1 MNSMKYDM
9 MAIAPGGGHF
19 REILLALEDIDKSEV
34 LFVTDPLPHL
44 LKRSDLNVEFIV
56 DPRLNPFK
64 FGVNFFTSVYL
75 VYKYRPSIIISA
87 GGGISLPTFI
97 FGKLLGAKT
106 IFIESGCRIQFP
118 SRTGRILYH
127 FSDYFIIQS
136 RELKKNYPKS
146 ILSGIL

>member
-56 DPRLNPFK
+56 
-64 FGVNFFTSVYL
+64 S
-75 VYKYRPSIIISA
+75 
-87 GGGISLPTFI
+87 
-97 FGKLLGAKT
+97 
-106 IFIESGCRIQFP
+106 
-118 SRTGRILYH
+118 
-127 FSDYFIIQS
+127 
-136 RELKKNYPKS
+136 
-146 ILSGIL
+146 